1 MEVRMTDLTVRN
13 EGTIVQIIPNTLL
26 ARNWISENVQSEGWQ
41 WLGMTLCVDHRMA
54 GPLLE
59 GAILDG
65 LTVN

>member
-1 MEVRMTDLTVRN
+1 MEERMTDLTVHN
-13 EGTIVQIIPNTLL
+13 EGTIVVITPRTLL

-41 WLGMTLCVDHRMA
+41 WLGMSLCIEPRMA